1 MSKYHSI
8 ENPLRRVFR
17 LPALPA
23 LRLAVLLAVGL
34 GSANLSPAMVQAQN
48 LPTLG
53 DTSREDLSPLA
64 ERKLGEQ
71 IMSVVRRDPDYMDDA
86 PVSEYLNRL
95 GNKMLEAR
103 PDARGETNFNFE
115 FFAVRDPVLN
125 AFAFPGGFIG
135 FHSGL
140 ILAAQSESELA
151 SVMGHEIGHVA
162 QRHIAR
168 MLTSQRGDALIPLA
182 ALALA
187 VLAARSSPDAAMA
200 IATGGQGLAIQK
212 QLNFGRDAE
221 READRVGF
229 QILRDSGFDPSGMV
243 NFFGR
248 LQSSMRNYNDNLP
261 PFLRSHPLTSE
272 RIADIQSR
280 LSEQRYRQHADSL
293 EFLLT
298 KARIRVL
305 QDSSTQGLM
314 DASTFFDTQAKTG
327 KLEDQITAKYGQAFI
342 AYKRL
347 DFATARKLLDQ
358 SRKMLEQI
366 PAYKSMLTYSNMY
379 VDMSIDILIG
389 DKQTAAAGTAPW
401 LALAGV
407 LFVCPSLWR
416 WPNPVFIG
424 PALALGRSVLALADR
439 RRHRAEGPAGAVR
452 TVVDLGDGLLLRWV
466 ESGGGGLVY
475 CPCRGRD
482 QGPALAR
489 RCVWRCGPLGC
500 RHDPATRR
508 GCRSGRAGRTKG
520 MSKPSRCWSSSPARV
535 SG

>member
-8 ENPLRRVFR
+8 VNPLRRTFR
-17 LPALPA
+17 PGTIA
-23 LRLAVLLAVGL
+23 LAVFLLAGI
-34 GSANLSPAMVQAQN
+34 GSSSLSPAQVQAQN

-71 IMSVVRRDPDYMDDA
+71 IMAVVRRDPDFIDDA
-86 PVSEYLNRL
+86 PISEYLNRL
-95 GNKMLEAR
+95 GNKMLETR
-103 PDARGETNFNFE
+103 PDARGETSFNFE

-168 MLTSQRGDALIPLA
+168 AVTNQKNDAFIPLA

-200 IATGGQGLAIQK
+200 LATGGQGLAIQK
-212 QLNFGRDAE
+212 QINFGRDAE

-229 QILRDSGFDPSGMV
+229 QILRDAGFDPNGMV
-243 NFFGR
+243 SFFTR
-248 LQSSMRNYNDNLP
+248 LQNATRNYNDNLP

-280 LSEQRYRQHADSL
+280 LTEERYRQRADSI
-293 EFLLT
+293 EFLLS

-305 QDSSTQGLM
+305 QDSTVQGLM
-314 DASTFFDTQAKTG
+314 DASVFFETQAKSG
-327 KLEDQITAKYGQAFI
+327 KLEDQITSKYGEAFI

-347 DFATARKLLDQ
+347 EFSKALGLLEQSRKLLDK
-358 SRKMLEQI
+358 S
-366 PAYKSMLTYSNMY
+366 PAYKSVLSYSNMY
-379 VDMSIDILIG
+379 EDLSIDILIA
-389 DKQTAAAGTAPW
+389 DKQTGAAVKEAEKAMRDLPLSRGVALQYAEALLADKKEEQAGVFLRDQIVLYRQEAQLYHLLAKVYDAQGKQAAQH
-401 LALAGV
+401 LALAEAYGIEGN
-407 LFVCPSLWR
+407 LAA
-416 WPNPVFIG
+416 
-424 PALALGRSVLALADR
+424 ALQQLDI
-439 RRHRAEGPAGAVR
+439 
-452 TVVDLGDGLLLRWV
+452 
-466 ESGGGGLVY
+466 
-475 CPCRGRD
+475 
-482 QGPALAR
+482 AR
-489 RCVWRCGPLGC
+489 REKDAQYFELSVIDAREREWKEK
-500 RHDPATRR
+500 HKEQQAEEKKRR
-508 GCRSGRAGRTKG
+508 
-520 MSKPSRCWSSSPARV
+520 
-535 SG
+535 

>member
-8 ENPLRRVFR
+8 VNPLRRTFR
-17 LPALPA
+17 LHTV
-23 LRLAVLLAVGL
+23 RLAVALLAGL
-34 GSANLSPAMVQAQN
+34 GSAQLSSGQVLAQN

-95 GNKMLEAR
+95 GNKMLETR
-103 PDARGETNFNFE
+103 PDARGEASYNFE

-168 MLTSQRGDALIPLA
+168 ALSNQKNDAFIPLA

-200 IATGGQGLAIQK
+200 LATGGQGLAIQK

-229 QILRDSGFDPSGMV
+229 QILRDSGFDPNGMV
-243 NFFGR
+243 SFFGR
-248 LQSSMRNYNDNLP
+248 LQNSTRNYTDNLP
-261 PFLRSHPLTSE
+261 PYLRSHPLTSE

-280 LSEQRYRQHADSL
+280 LVDERYRQHADSI

-298 KARIRVL
+298 KARVRVL
-305 QDSSTQGLM
+305 QDSTVQGLM
-314 DASTFFDTQAKTG
+314 DATTFFDNQARTG

-347 DFATARKLLDQ
+347 DFAKARSLLEQ
-358 SRKMLEQI
+358 SRKQLEQST
-366 PAYKSMLTYSNMY
+366 AYRGLLGYSNMY
-379 VDMSIDILIG
+379 ADLSIDILIG
-389 DKQTAAAGTAPW
+389 DKQTDAAVKEAEKAMRDLPLSRGVALQYAEALLADKKEEKAGVFLRDQIVMYRQEPQLYNLLAKVYDAQGKQAAQH
-401 LALAGV
+401 LALAEAYGIQGN
-407 LFVCPSLWR
+407 LAA
-416 WPNPVFIG
+416 
-424 PALALGRSVLALADR
+424 ALQQLDI
-439 RRHRAEGPAGAVR
+439 
-452 TVVDLGDGLLLRWV
+452 
-466 ESGGGGLVY
+466 
-475 CPCRGRD
+475 
-482 QGPALAR
+482 AR
-489 RCVWRCGPLGC
+489 REKDAQYFELAQIDAREREWKEKHKEQL
-500 RHDPATRR
+500 AEEKKRR
-508 GCRSGRAGRTKG
+508 
-520 MSKPSRCWSSSPARV
+520 
-535 SG
+535 